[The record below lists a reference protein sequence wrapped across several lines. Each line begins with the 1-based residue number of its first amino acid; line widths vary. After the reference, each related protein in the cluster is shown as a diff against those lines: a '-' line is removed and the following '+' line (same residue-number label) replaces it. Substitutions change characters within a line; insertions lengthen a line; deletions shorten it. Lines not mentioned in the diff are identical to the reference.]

1 MNAEKLHSPNTLTE
15 GTSFHGQTIY
25 TSVEALTTAY
35 GEPSNYGDPDDK
47 VQYEWDMEL
56 QDGTVFTIYDW
67 KEYRCYEESATIE
80 FHIGAKRGLD
90 AIKALKSLKQK
101 LRR

>member
-1 MNAEKLHSPNTLTE
+1 MEARKLSSPDTLTI
-15 GTSFHGQTIY
+15 GTSFHGQTIH
-25 TSVEALTTAY
+25 TSVEALTEAY
-35 GEPSNYGDPDDK
+35 GEPHNYGDPDDK

-56 QDGTVFTIYDW
+56 HDGTVFTIYDW

-101 LRR
+101 LGR